1 MTPGDDLGRFRY
13 LELCNIH
20 VVLAVGLELNFR
32 KSPNPPL
39 FSGVRGLSR
48 RAPRKLGTYV
58 VRRQEDAEY
67 RSSVAEL
74 GMECR

>member
-32 KSPNPPL
+32 KSPNPQLGKGGPTTYYLGVL
-39 FSGVRGLSR
+39 F
-48 RAPRKLGTYV
+48 RAHIMLYESQLYYIFFFYYTNLNLG
-58 VRRQEDAEY
+58 
-67 RSSVAEL
+67 
-74 GMECR
+74 